1 MEISDLFCQEANV
14 QFTVCVLHVPDMSK
28 ALRFYRDVL
37 ALPVRYA
44 SDTYVEFDLTP
55 ATLALHHAEHPEKGT
70 RGVGLFLVV
79 DDVDALVPQLQE
91 KGLTPTHPL
100 TDQDFGYRTVMY
112 MDPFGNRVELATPL
126 PQSP

>member
-1 MEISDLFCQEANV
+1 M
-14 QFTVCVLHVPDMSK
+14 QFTVCVLHVPDMAK
-28 ALRFYRDVL
+28 ALAFYRNVL
-37 ALPVRYA
+37 GLPVRYA
-44 SDTYVEFDLTP
+44 SEVYVEFDLSP
-55 ATLALHHAEHPEKGT
+55 ATLALHHTERPEEGS

-79 DDVDALVPQLQE
+79 DDVNTQAAQLQE

>member
-1 MEISDLFCQEANV
+1 M

-28 ALRFYRDVL
+28 ALVFYRDVL
-37 ALPVRYA
+37 GLPVRYA
-44 SDTYVEFDLTP
+44 FEEYVEFDLAP
-55 ATLALHHAEHPEKGT
+55 ATLAVHHTEHSEEST

-79 DDVDALVPQLQE
+79 DDVDALTARLEE
-91 KGLTPTHPL
+91 KGLMPTHPP

-126 PQSP
+126 PQVL